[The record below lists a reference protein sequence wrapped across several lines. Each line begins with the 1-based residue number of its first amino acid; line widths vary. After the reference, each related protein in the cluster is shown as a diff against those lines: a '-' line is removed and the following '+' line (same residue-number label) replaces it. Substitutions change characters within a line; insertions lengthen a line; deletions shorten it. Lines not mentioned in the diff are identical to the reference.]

1 MKKERL
7 LTQRFTRTAVSLA
20 IAALVI
26 INQFLLP
33 VMAEAGKHATYASN
47 ITGSTAIPAATFQ
60 STVAT
65 QGQWDKPKNLP
76 MLPGT
81 SEAAFPVHISL
92 LPSGKV
98 LFWGRDKL
106 NDNDVDAGCKTYLW
120 DPLHD
125 IFSLIP
131 NTRTNLFCSGHCLLP
146 DGRLLVAGGHEILTD
161 NTGARRYDLESAG
174 SRHTNYFDY
183 VTETWSSGPDMRRPR
198 WYPSVVTL
206 SNGETQIVAGDFIS
220 GFNVNNNPLGGK
232 NTDTEILGL
241 NGTLRNTPSAMGAGM
256 PNYPFLHLAPN
267 GNVLAASGTSPT
279 LSRTYNPSTNAWG
292 FAPWMIDV
300 HDQGTSVMYDTGKV
314 MVIGGRQF
322 PPAVISKTEAID
334 LNQASPSWTSFSPM
348 TFQRYYATSVLMPN
362 GKVFVAGGSRCP
374 YTNNI
379 NSEDGSCTN
388 GAIMT
393 PEIWDPPTAQ
403 FPGGRWTTMAPHQI
417 VRMYHS
423 VAMLLPDGRIL
434 VGGGG
439 RRGAYGENGQ
449 QTYDPLLAHT
459 NWEIFSPPYLFNSA
473 GNPARRPVITSAPQ
487 KVAYGQSFSIGLGN
501 FPANELSEAVLVRLG
516 SVTHTQN
523 FDQRRVKLSFTA
535 QGEYTLNVTAPANG
549 GECPPGPYML
559 FVLNQN
565 GTPSVAKI
573 VFVGNTTLSRTK
585 AAFPPSSLTANN
597 MKGSVQITTQPGASW
612 SVTNVPSWITI
623 TSATSGTG
631 SATITY
637 DVQNHT
643 GFNARS
649 GTLVV
654 AGIPYTVY
662 QGAEFTDVPLSHPF
676 HDFVG
681 KIHAVGIT
689 SGCDGGDAARRTF
702 CINDNVRRWQMAV
715 FIVNGLGVVPPS
727 GQPNPFP
734 NDVTPSTPGYN
745 FIVELAKR
753 EITSGCA
760 SLSFCP
766 DGLVNRA
773 QMAAFLERAIG
784 VQSPPANTPQVF
796 NDVPP
801 GYGGNF
807 YDYINDFARR
817 GITNGCSAIDPMTG
831 RPDYCPER
839 LLSRGEM
846 AVFLTAVFGL

>member
-1 MKKERL
+1 
-7 LTQRFTRTAVSLA
+7 
-20 IAALVI
+20 LVI
-26 INQFLLP
+26 ISQFLLP
-33 VMAEAGKHATYASN
+33 VMAEANRNAAYASN
-47 ITGSTAIPAATFQ
+47 SKGSTASSAASLQ
-60 STVAT
+60 SNAAT
-65 QGQWDKPKNLP
+65 QGQWANPRNLP
-76 MLPGT
+76 ILMGT

-106 NDNDVDAGCKTYLW
+106 NDNDIDAGCKTYLW

-131 NTRTNLFCSGHCLLP
+131 NNRTNLFCSGHCFLP
-146 DGRLLVAGGHEILTD
+146 DGRLFVAGGHEILTD
-161 NTGARRYDLESAG
+161 NSGNRRYELESAG
-174 SRHTNYFDY
+174 SRQTNYFDY
-183 VTETWSSGPDMRRPR
+183 LTETWSSGPDMRRPR

-206 SNGETQIVAGDFIS
+206 SNGETQIVAGDFIT
-220 GFNVNNNPLGGK
+220 GFGSQNNPLGGK
-232 NTDTEILGL
+232 NPDTEILQL
-241 NGTLRNTPSAMGAGM
+241 NGTLRNTPMALGAGL

-267 GNVLAASGTSPT
+267 GRVLAASGTNP
-279 LSRTYNPSTNAWG
+279 LVSRFYNPSTNMWS
-292 FAPWMIDV
+292 FAPWMSEV
-300 HDQGTSVMYDTGKV
+300 HDQGTSVMYETGKV
-314 MVIGGRQF
+314 MVIGGRQS
-322 PPAVISKTEAID
+322 PPSIIPRTEAID
-334 LNQASPSWTSFSPM
+334 LNQANPSWVPFSPM
-348 TFQRYYATSVLMPN
+348 SFPRYYATSVLMPN

-379 NSEDGSCTN
+379 NSEDNTCTN
-388 GAIMT
+388 GAILN
-393 PEIWDPPTAQ
+393 PEIWEPPTLQ

-417 VRMYHS
+417 IRMYHS

-449 QTYDPLLAHT
+449 SVYDPLLAHT
-459 NWEIFSPPYLFNSA
+459 DWEIFSPPYLFNSE
-473 GNPARRPVITSAPQ
+473 GNPAKRPAITSAPQ
-487 KVAYGQSFSIGLGN
+487 RIAYGQSFSIGVGN

-516 SVTHTQN
+516 SVTHAQN
-523 FDQRRVKLSFTA
+523 FDQRRVKLAFTS
-535 QGEYTLNVTAPANG
+535 QGEYALNVTAPANG

-565 GTPSVAKI
+565 GTPSVAKMI
-573 VFVGNTTLSRTK
+573 FVGNTTLARDK
-585 AAFPPSSLTANN
+585 AAFPASSLTPNN
-597 MKGSVQITTQPGASW
+597 MKGSLQITTQPGVSW
-612 SVTNVPSWITI
+612 AVTNVPSWLTI

-631 SATITY
+631 NATVTY

-643 GFNARS
+643 GFDARS
-649 GTLVV
+649 ATLFV
-654 AGIPYTVY
+654 AGLPYTVY
-662 QGAEFTDVPLSHPF
+662 QGAEFSDVPQSHLF

-689 SGCDGGDAARRTF
+689 QGCGGGGAVMRTF
-702 CINDNVRRWQMAV
+702 CIGDHVRRWQMAV
-715 FIVNGLGVVPPS
+715 FLISGLGVVPPA

-734 NDVTPSTPGYN
+734 NDVTPATPGYN

-760 SLSFCP
+760 PLGFCP

-773 QMAAFLERAIG
+773 QMAVFIERAIG
-784 VQSPPANTPQVF
+784 AQAPPLNTPQLF

-817 GITNGCSAIDPMTG
+817 GITDGCSPIDPMTG
-831 RPDYCPER
+831 RRNYCPES
-839 LLSRGEM
+839 LLTRGEM
-846 AVFLTAVFGL
+846 AVFLTRAFGL